1 MYIHIPYTHLLLYQL
16 TVLLYELIFVFYV
29 IFLINFKDILMMEKS
44 EVETKAQEFF
54 KEKVRKYGCVH

>member
-1 MYIHIPYTHLLLYQL
+1 MYIHIPYTYLLLYQL

>member
-54 KEKVRKYGCVH
+54 KEKVRKFGCVN

>member
-1 MYIHIPYTHLLLYQL
+1 MYIHVPYTHLLLYQL

>member
-54 KEKVRKYGCVH
+54 KEKVRKYGCVN

>member
-1 MYIHIPYTHLLLYQL
+1 MYIHIPYTYLLLYQL

-54 KEKVRKYGCVH
+54 KEKVRKYGCVN